1 MRIVP
6 YRTREKLLNNLFNLE
21 GEQSD
26 LSTGGYPL
34 PQSNTISILVVDDEP
49 SVLDTFR
56 LFLEREPGFVVEIL
70 PSGTEALDLLDT
82 RYFDVIV
89 ADYSMPEI
97 TGLALLREAR
107 ARGCQS
113 LFVIVTG
120 KRLAHIAI
128 DALNSG
134 ADFYVQKGADTAK
147 DIGLLIDFIK
157 TRVPKKNAEH
167 DIIEWERFY
176 HSVVE
181 SSPDIICRMLPDGS
195 FTYTNESCMHF
206 FGKQYHDMIHQNLFS
221 LIPADEKTAVLAQ
234 LQNLSAVKPDVL
246 LEHHIQTDGGRTPL
260 LQWYYHG
267 FFSAH
272 GAVSDYQVAGRTVEG
287 LVRIGEKGSAKAPFV
302 PAAAPAPSSASL
314 KSDDYD
320 WKGLVDTI
328 QSLENPVFAI
338 DQSGKVIAWNK
349 AIEELTGVEASRMV
363 GRGQQEYAVPFYGK
377 QAPMLIDHIFLPPG
391 SPAAANLP
399 GIKKVGDTYI
409 GEMERVQIKGKP
421 MLLWGKGSPVYD
433 VKGALIA
440 AIEVITVGEPQA
452 GADAGGMEKYL
463 GGISSITIKVSGE
476 GVGGAIAGAIGSS
489 TGGYGV
495 YATDQRVFIIR
506 NPDLD
511 AEKAHGVQFGTFI
524 MDELFGMTV
533 DTHQRSIR
541 ELEKLKVF
549 EAWKKDI
556 VSINLKKPVL
566 LSGYLTIVVDK
577 AGSFRVY
584 IDHKKSYAHIEQLM
598 QAFCPDKIKI
608 E

>member
-1 MRIVP
+1 M
-6 YRTREKLLNNLFNLE
+6 
-21 GEQSD
+21 
-26 LSTGGYPL
+26 
-34 PQSNTISILVVDDEP
+34 PQSNTISILVVDDDP
-49 SVLDTFR
+49 SVLDSFKII
-56 LFLEREPGFVVEIL
+56 LEREPGFSVETL
-70 PSGTEALDLLDT
+70 ATSTEALDLLDT
-82 RYFDVIV
+82 RYFDVIIS
-89 ADYSMPEI
+89 DYSMPDI
-97 TGLALLREAR
+97 DGVALLREAR

-113 LFVIVTG
+113 LFVIATG
-120 KRLAHIAI
+120 KRLAHIAM

-134 ADFYVQKGADTAK
+134 ADFYIQKGADTST
-147 DIGLLIDFIK
+147 GFRRLVDFIN
-157 TRVPKKNAEH
+157 TNVPKKNAENEM
-167 DIIEWERFY
+167 IEWERFY

-181 SSPDIICRMLPDGS
+181 SSPDLICRVLPDGS
-195 FTYTNESCMHF
+195 FTYTNESCLHLF
-206 FGKQYHDMIHQNLFS
+206 KKTYNDMIRQNLFS
-221 LIPADEKTAVLAQ
+221 LIPADEKNAVLGQ

-246 LEHHIQTDGGRTPL
+246 LEHRIQTEGGKTPL

-272 GAVSDYQVAGRTVEG
+272 GAVSEYQVTGRDAEG
-287 LVRIGEKGSAKAPFV
+287 LIRIGEKGSAKAA
-302 PAAAPAPSSASL
+302 PAAAATAAPAPSSAPP
-314 KSDDYD
+314 KTDAYD

-338 DQSGKVIAWNK
+338 DKSGTVIAWNK
-349 AIEELTGVEASRMV
+349 AIEQLTGVEASQMV
-363 GRGQQEYAVPFYGK
+363 GKGRQEYAVPFYGK
-377 QAPMLIDHIFLPPG
+377 QMPMLIDHIFLPPG

-409 GEMERVQIKGKP
+409 GEMEHVKIKGKP

-433 VKGALIA
+433 GKGALIA

-452 GADAGGMEKYL
+452 GADAGGLEKYL
-463 GGISSITIKVSGE
+463 GGISSITLKVSGD

-495 YATDQRVFIIR
+495 YATDQRVFVIR

-511 AEKAHGVQFGTFI
+511 AEKSQGVQFGTFI

-533 DTHQRSIR
+533 DTRQKSIK

-556 VSINLKKPVL
+556 TRISMKKPVL
-566 LSGYLTIVVDK
+566 LSGYLTFTVEK
-577 AGSFRVY
+577 SGSFRIY
-584 IDHKKSYAHIEQLM
+584 IDHKKSFTHLEQLM
-598 QAFCPDKIKI
+598 QSFCPEKILV